1 MPLVNPHSSVSWK
14 SWALLLAVFGLFAWI
29 LLSPSRLEPSER
41 VRSVR
46 NISKIADALALY
58 REEHSGELPSSLL
71 ELVPDYVSKS
81 DVDIFLP
88 PRDRRQVKV
97 HAQSLDWILA
107 NAAYLYLGQDG
118 VPIDILLCERPDL
131 WEDRS
136 DLRSVE
142 LAALNPELRLVY
154 YSRKELQRLLRLVRS
169 SQLNQASEQ

>member
-81 DVDIFLP
+81 DVAIFLP
-88 PRDRRQVKV
+88 PRDRDQAKV
-97 HAQSLDWILA
+97 YAQSLERILA
-107 NAAYLYLGQDG
+107 NTAYLYLGQDG
-118 VPIDILLCERPDL
+118 VPIDIVLCEKPDL

-142 LAALNPELRLVY
+142 LAAVNPELNLVY
-154 YSRKELQRLLRLVRS
+154 YSREELRRLLRLLRS
-169 SQLNQASEQ
+169 SELKEATEQ